1 MNLHI
6 FTLISAA
13 GLCELHQVAAG
24 ALAERL
30 LPQHG
35 AGALHQ
41 PRDVPGPGPHPQ
53 PLAHRDCEL
62 PGAQVCDA
70 EKQ

>member
-6 FTLISAA
+6 SAA
-13 GLCELHQVAAG
+13 WLCELHQVAAG
-24 ALAERL
+24 ALAECL

-62 PGAQVCDA
+62 PGAQV
-70 EKQ
+70 

>member
-1 MNLHI
+1 M
-6 FTLISAA
+6 AA
-13 GLCELHQVAAG
+13 GS
-24 ALAERL
+24 LAERL

-62 PGAQVCDA
+62 PGAQV
-70 EKQ
+70 